1 MTTPATPESRV
12 TGAESVIWDLSVF
25 YDTLDDPR
33 IDADMQTVNRH
44 ADEFAA
50 KYKGR
55 VAELDPEEMYEAIL
69 ANEAM
74 DDLGGRIGSFA
85 SLKFSEDAA
94 DPRAGALMQ
103 KVQEFGAEVNQKTVF
118 FGLEWNL
125 VSDEAAERLMTHPT
139 LEKFRF
145 QLESA
150 RRYKKYQLSEIEEQ
164 LLMEKQVTGA
174 SAWTRFFSQLMSA
187 MRFDFDGQKLNQA
200 KIFEY
205 LRNPDREVRA
215 KAAASITAALQERK
229 MELTYVFNVLA
240 ADKMQDDRRRGL
252 ETWISSRNLSN
263 LAPDSVVNALVEA
276 VTSSYDIV
284 AKHYKLKRILLGLPE
299 LTDIDRY
306 APLALKKSDKFYT
319 WDEAREIVLGA
330 FEAFSPTLADSAR
343 LFFDNGWIHAAPL
356 PNKRGGAFASPT
368 VPSAHPFVFMSFLGT
383 ANNVSTLAHELGH
396 GMHMHLSGKAHGFQG
411 LYTPLTTAEMAS
423 VFAEMLVFQDLQSR
437 ETDPEARLAMLLEK
451 VEDSFA
457 TVFRQTAMNRFEDGM
472 HTARRAEGELS
483 TERLSEIWMQTQ
495 QAMFQDSVNLSNGY
509 SQWWSYIPHF
519 LHTPGYVYA
528 YAFGELLVLAL
539 YGLYQE
545 RGAAFVPEYVAVLE
559 AGGSDYPDRILAK
572 VGVDLNDP
580 AFWQRGL
587 NAIRALVDEEER
599 LAKQLYPEKFA

>member
-1 MTTPATPESRV
+1 MTTPAAEEIRQ
-12 TGAESVIWDLSVF
+12 TGAESIVWDLSVF
-25 YDTLDDPR
+25 YTSLDDPR
-33 IDADMQTVNRH
+33 IDADMAEVNRM

-50 KYKGR
+50 KYRGR
-55 VAELDPEEMYEAIL
+55 VAELDPEELYEAIL

-74 DDLGGRIGSFA
+74 EDLGGRIGSYA

-94 DPRAGALMQ
+94 DPRAGALLQ

-118 FGLEWNL
+118 FGLEWNEL
-125 VSDEAAERLMTHPT
+125 DDAAAARIISHPT

-150 RRYKKYQLSEIEEQ
+150 RRYKPYQLSEIEEQ
-164 LLMEKQVTGA
+164 LLMEKDVTGA

-187 MRFDFDGQKLNQA
+187 MRFDLDGQKLNQA
-200 KIFEY
+200 QIFEY
-205 LRNPDREVRA
+205 LRRPDREQRA
-215 KAAASITAALQERK
+215 KAAAAITAALKDKK
-229 MELTYVFNVLA
+229 MELTYIFNVLA
-240 ADKMQDDRRRGL
+240 ADKAQNDRRRGY

-263 LAPDSVVNALVEA
+263 LAPDSVVNALIEA

-284 AKHYKLKRILLGLPE
+284 AKHYNIKRVLLGLPE

-306 APLALKKSDKFYT
+306 APLALKKSDAFYT
-319 WDEAREIVLGA
+319 WEEARDLVLGA
-330 FEAFSPTLADSAR
+330 FNAFSPKLAETAR

-368 VPSAHPFVFMSFLGT
+368 VPSAHPFVFLTFLGT
-383 ANNVSTLAHELGH
+383 PNNVSTLAHELGH
-396 GMHMHLSGKAHGFQG
+396 GMHMYLSGQAHGFQG

-423 VFAEMLVFQDLQSR
+423 VFAEMLVFQDLRAR
-437 ETDPEARLAMLLEK
+437 EADPEARLAMLFEK

-472 HTARRAEGELS
+472 HTARRTEGELS
-483 TERLSEIWMQTQ
+483 TERLNQIWMETQ
-495 QAMFQDSVNLSNGY
+495 QAMFQDSVILGEQY

-545 RGAAFVPEYVAVLE
+545 RGASFVPDYVDVLE
-559 AGGSDYPDRILAK
+559 AGGSDYPDKILAK

-580 AFWQRGL
+580 SFWQRGL
-587 NAIRALVDEEER
+587 DAIRALVDEEER

>member
-1 MTTPATPESRV
+1 MTIPAAEETRQ
-12 TGAESVIWDLSVF
+12 TGAESVVWDLSVF
-25 YDTLDDPR
+25 YASLDDPR
-33 IDADMQTVNRH
+33 IDADMAEVNRM

-50 KYKGR
+50 KYRGR
-55 VAELDPEEMYEAIL
+55 VAELDPEELYEAIL
-69 ANEAM
+69 ANEAIE
-74 DDLGGRIGSFA
+74 DLGGRIGSYA

-94 DPRAGALMQ
+94 DPRAGALLQ

-118 FGLEWNL
+118 FGLEWNE
-125 VSDEAAERLMTHPT
+125 VDDDVAARIISHPT

-150 RRYKKYQLSEIEEQ
+150 RRYKPYQLSEIEEQ
-164 LLMEKQVTGA
+164 LLMEKDVTGA

-187 MRFDFDGQKLNQA
+187 MRFDLDGQKLNQA
-200 KIFEY
+200 QIFEY
-205 LRNPDREVRA
+205 LRKPDREQRA
-215 KAAASITAALQERK
+215 KAAAAITAALKDKK
-229 MELTYVFNVLA
+229 MELTYIFNVLA
-240 ADKMQDDRRRGL
+240 ADKAQNDRRRGY
-252 ETWISSRNLSN
+252 ETWISSRNLAN
-263 LAPDSVVNALVEA
+263 LAPDSVVNALIEA

-284 AKHYKLKRILLGLPE
+284 AKHYKIKRVLLGLPE

-306 APLALKKSDKFYT
+306 APLALKTSGAFYT
-319 WDEAREIVLGA
+319 WEEARDLVLGA
-330 FEAFSPTLADSAR
+330 FNAFSPKLAETAR

-368 VPSAHPFVFMSFLGT
+368 VPSAHPFVFLTFLGT
-383 ANNVSTLAHELGH
+383 PNNVSTLAHELGH
-396 GMHMHLSGKAHGFQG
+396 GMHMYLSGQAHGFQG
-411 LYTPLTTAEMAS
+411 LYTPLTAAEMAS
-423 VFAEMLVFQDLQSR
+423 VFAEMLVFQDLRTR
-437 ETDPEARLAMLLEK
+437 ESDPEVRLAMLFEK
-451 VEDSFA
+451 VEDTFA

-472 HTARRAEGELS
+472 HTARRTEGELS
-483 TERLSEIWMQTQ
+483 TERLNQIWMETQ
-495 QAMFQDSVNLSNGY
+495 QAMFQDSVALSEQY

-545 RGAAFVPEYVAVLE
+545 RGASFIPDYLDVLE
-559 AGGSDYPDRILAK
+559 AGGSDYPDKILAK

-580 AFWQRGL
+580 SFWQRGL
-587 NAIRALVDEEER
+587 DAIRALVDEEER

>member
-1 MTTPATPESRV
+1 MTTPAAEETRES
-12 TGAESVIWDLSVF
+12 GAESIVWDLSIF
-25 YDTLDDPR
+25 YSSLDDPQ
-33 IDADMQTVNRH
+33 IDADIARVHQM

-55 VAELDPEEMYEAIL
+55 VSLLDAEEMYEAIL

-74 DDLGGRIGSFA
+74 DDLGGRIGSYA

-94 DPRAGALMQ
+94 DPKAGALIQ
-103 KVQEFGAEVNQKTVF
+103 KIQEFGAAVNQKTVF
-118 FGLEWNL
+118 FELEWNQTDD
-125 VSDEAAERLMTHPT
+125 VVAQRLLENPT
-139 LEKFRF
+139 LAKFRF
-145 QLESA
+145 QLEAA
-150 RRYKKYQLSEIEEQ
+150 RRYKPHQLTEIEEQ
-164 LLMEKQVTGA
+164 ILMDKQVTG
-174 SAWTRFFSQLMSA
+174 SGAWTRFFTQLTSA
-187 MRFDFDGQKLNQA
+187 MRFDFDGQKLNQSQIME
-200 KIFEY
+200 KM
-205 LRNPDREVRA
+205 RNPDREVRR
-215 KAAASITAALQERK
+215 KASESVTATLREKQ
-229 MELTYVFNVLA
+229 MELTFIFNVLA
-240 ADKMQDDRRRGL
+240 ADKAQNDRRRQY

-284 AKHYKLKRILLGLPE
+284 AKHYRLKRILLGLPE
-299 LTDIDRY
+299 LTDYDRY
-306 APLALKKSDKFYT
+306 APLALKESDTFYP
-319 WDEAREIVLGA
+319 WEEAKQIVLNA
-330 FEAFSPTLADSAR
+330 FRAFSPKLADTAQ

-368 VPSAHPFVFMSFLGT
+368 VPSAHPYVFMSYLGT

-396 GMHMHLSGKAHGFQG
+396 GMHMHLSGQEHGFQG

-437 ETDPEARLAMLLEK
+437 ETDPEARLAMLFEK

-457 TVFRQTAMNRFEDGM
+457 TVFRQTAMNRFEEGM
-472 HTARRAEGELS
+472 HTARRTEGELS
-483 TERLSEIWMQTQ
+483 TERLSQIWMETQ
-495 QAMFQDSVNLSNGY
+495 RAMFQDSVNLGDQY
-509 SQWWSYIPHF
+509 GLWWSYIPHF

-545 RGAAFVPEYVAVLE
+545 RGAAFVPEYEAVLA

-572 VGVDLNDP
+572 VGVNLNDP
-580 AFWQRGL
+580 KFWQRGL
-587 NAIRALVDEEER
+587 NAIRAMVDEEEK
-599 LAKQLYPEKFA
+599 LARELYPEKFQ